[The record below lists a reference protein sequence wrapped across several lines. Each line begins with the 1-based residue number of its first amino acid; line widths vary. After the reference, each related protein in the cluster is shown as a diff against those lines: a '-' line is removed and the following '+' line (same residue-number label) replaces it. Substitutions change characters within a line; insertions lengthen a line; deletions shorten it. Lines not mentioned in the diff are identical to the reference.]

1 MSPLVPLL
9 IPVAGAIGIALTGR
23 KPNVREGVTL
33 VTAVALLAS
42 VLILGQAVLDPS
54 TPNPSWEGPELA
66 LGLRLSF
73 NLEPLGLLYAL
84 VGAALWIPNS
94 IYSIGYMR
102 GHHEINQ
109 TRFYICFALALAS
122 VMGIAFS
129 GNLFTLFTFYEALSV
144 VTFPLVTHHGSPEAR
159 RSGRIYVGILFGT
172 SMAFFLAA
180 IIGTYVLTGGSMEFR
195 PGGILQ
201 TVADLHPGTIGVL
214 YLLFMLGI
222 GKAAL
227 MPFHWWLPAAM
238 VAPTPVSAL
247 LHAVAVVKA
256 GVFCVLKISV
266 YVFGVDL
273 IAGPL
278 TGSWLVMLSSFTVIA
293 ASVVALYQDNL
304 KARLAYSTIGQLGY
318 IVLGAALGTTLGIV
332 GGGVHIAMHA
342 CGKITLFFCAGAI
355 YVATG
360 KTKVSQLTGLGRQM
374 PITFLAFLVASLS
387 IIGLPP
393 LGGAWSKW
401 YLGLGAL
408 ASEHPLTVGV
418 FLLSSLLNVAYLL
431 PIGIKAFFLPP
442 PDGKERGFNEAPTAC
457 LIALSATAL
466 GSLAL
471 FFWPGPLVALME
483 GIVS

>member
-1 MSPLVPLL
+1 MSPLIPLL
-9 IPVAGAIGIALTGR
+9 IPLVGAFGIALTGR
-23 KPNVREGVTL
+23 WPNVREGVTL
-33 VTAVALLAS
+33 VTGVALL
-42 VLILGQAVLDPS
+42 IAVLMMAPAIMDP
-54 TPNPSWEGPELA
+54 TLPNPSWEGPELV
-66 LGLRLSF
+66 LGLKISF
-73 NLEPLGLLYAL
+73 QLEPLGLLYAL

-102 GHHEINQ
+102 GHHEKNQ
-109 TRFYICFALALAS
+109 TRFYVCFALALTS

-129 GNLFTLFTFYEALSV
+129 GNLFTLFTFYEALSI
-144 VTFPLVTHHGSPEAR
+144 VTFPLVTHHGSPEAK

-180 IIGTYVLTGGSMEFR
+180 ILGTYVLTDGDMTFR
-195 PGGILQ
+195 AGGILMD
-201 TVADLHPGTIGVL
+201 VAPMAVGVL
-214 YLLFMLGI
+214 YVLFMLGI

-266 YVFGVDL
+266 YVFGIDL
-273 IAGPL
+273 IASDA
-278 TGSWLVMLSSFTVIA
+278 TGSWLIYLASFTVLT

-332 GGGVHIAMHA
+332 GGGVHVAMHA
-342 CGKITLFFCAGAI
+342 FGKITLFFCAGAI

-374 PITFLAFLVASLS
+374 PITFLAFGIASLS

-408 ASEHPLTVGV
+408 ASDHPFVLAV
-418 FLLSSLLNVAYLL
+418 FLISSLLNVAYLL
-431 PIGIKAFFLPP
+431 PISVRAFFLAPE
-442 PDGKERGFNEAPTAC
+442 DGKKRGFDEAPVAC
-457 LIALSATAL
+457 LIALSATAI
-466 GSLAL
+466 GSIVL
-471 FFWPGPLVALME
+471 FFYPGPLVALME
-483 GIVS
+483 MVVAQ